1 MCDFLYIIFS
11 DIFSSYVHKKLMYN
25 AAELYKA
32 MRKAVSSQI
41 GCTSR

>member
-11 DIFSSYVHKKLMYN
+11 DILKLMYN

-32 MRKAVSSQI
+32 MRKVVSSQI
-41 GCTSR
+41 RCTSR